1 MKRWISAMRLRTLPL
16 AASCIMAG
24 TVAAAHD
31 GGHKPWVIALALLTT
46 FLLQI
51 LSNLANDY
59 GDFSHGVDNEN
70 RVGPTRAL
78 QSGAISPGAMKSALI
93 MVSALTLLSGIT
105 MLWLAFGAQG
115 LFMQALIWL
124 SVGIAAIA
132 AAIKYTVGSSPYGY
146 RGLGDLFV
154 FLFFG
159 MVGVMGTYMLNTA
172 EWSWMAMPLAI
183 AIGCYSTAVLNLNN
197 LRDHENDRAMN
208 KRTLVVMMGFING
221 KIYQTALIVI
231 GTSALAYWIALH
243 GHHNRSWL
251 AIIPAVIQCILL
263 VKVWKTQV
271 PQALDSELKK
281 VALLT
286 FVTSVLLWFTL

>member
-31 GGHKPWVIALALLTT
+31 GGHKPWVIALALLTA

-59 GDFSHGVDNEN
+59 GDYSHGVDNEN
-70 RVGPTRAL
+70 RVGPARAL
-78 QSGAISPGAMKSALI
+78 QSGAISPSAMKTALI
-93 MVSALTLLSGIT
+93 VVSVLTLCSGVS
-105 MLWLAFGAQG
+105 MLWLSFGAAG
-115 LFMQALIWL
+115 LFTQALIWL
-124 SVGIAAIA
+124 AIGIAAIA

-146 RGLGDLFV
+146 KGLGDLFV

-159 MVGVMGTYMLNTA
+159 IVGVMGTYMLNSA
-172 EWSWMAMPLAI
+172 EWSWMSLPLAI
-183 AIGCYSTAVLNLNN
+183 CIGCFSTAVLNLNN

-208 KRTLVVMMGFING
+208 KRTLVVMMGFVNG
-221 KIYQTALIVI
+221 KIYQTALIAL
-231 GTSALAYWIALH
+231 GTLALAYWLFM
-243 GHHNRSWL
+243 HNQNSIGWL
-251 AIIPAVIQCILL
+251 PLLPAFVQCLL
-263 VKVWKTQV
+263 VVKLWKTHV

-286 FVTSVLLWFTL
+286 FATSVLLWLTL